1 METNKLRY
9 VDYIGVE
16 SATTY
21 LSNPYFFLFADID
34 TKDKEKLRQAISVFA
49 ERQLHFCWYGTNKG
63 YHIISFSLMNLK
75 EWDSARRELSK
86 VLHNY
91 YQGLVIRIQAKQNDS
106 SVACHQN
113 LDFAEKHKV
122 SASMVSLIEKRF
134 HTSIKIHKSRL
145 VKTKLLF
152 THYAQLE
159 LL

>member
-9 VDYIGVE
+9 ADYIGLE
-16 SATTY
+16 CATSY

-34 TKDKEKLRQAISVFA
+34 TKDKEKLRQALAVFA

-91 YQGLVIRIQAKQNDS
+91 YQGLVIRIQAKPNDNHDLF
-106 SVACHQN
+106 HQN
-113 LDFAEKHKV
+113 LDFGEKHKV
-122 SASMVSLIEKRF
+122 SVSIVSLIEKRF
-134 HTSIKIHKSRL
+134 QVSIKIDESRL

-152 THYAQLE
+152 THYSQLE